1 MAQRSDLAR
10 VGAVVNRL
18 SGVDAIVA
26 ATTRIEELGYGAAW
40 LTHGGPE
47 DGMAVLPVLAIHTT
61 RIKLGTSVI
70 QTYPRHPYV
79 LAGETNVIDQLAP
92 GRLRIGI
99 GPSHAA
105 VLAALGI
112 EHTDPFGH
120 LTEYL
125 QVLRSLLSG
134 SRTEFA
140 GTHYQVSATI
150 GRRVDVPVMV
160 GALQPKTFELA
171 GAQSDGAITWLC
183 PPAYLA
189 SHGLPGL
196 QRGADSAG
204 RARPPL
210 VAHIAACVHDNAD
223 EVREAVRQTIPNIRF
238 PAYQRMLVRAGDEE
252 ARGGVWTDS
261 LIDQVMA
268 WGRPESVALR
278 VRELLDL
285 GADEVLVRPIAAGRD
300 GELVTRQTLESIAA
314 LLLRQI
320 SSLFYRN

>member
-1 MAQRSDLAR
+1 MAQRGDLAR
-10 VGAVVNRL
+10 VGVVVNRV
-18 SGVDAIVA
+18 SGVDAIAGA
-26 ATTRIEELGYGAAW
+26 ATRVEELGYGAAW

-47 DGMAVLPVLAIHTT
+47 DGMAVLPVLAIRTA
-61 RIKLGTSVI
+61 RIKLGTSVV

-79 LAGETNVIDQLAP
+79 LAGEANIIDQLAP

-112 EHTDPFGH
+112 ERIDPFGH

-140 GTHYQVSATI
+140 GMHYRVSATI
-150 GRRVDVPVMV
+150 GRRVDVPVMI

-189 SHGLPGL
+189 RHALGGL

-238 PAYQRMLVRAGDEE
+238 PAYQRMLVRAGYEE

-261 LIDQVMA
+261 LIDQIMA
-268 WGRPESVALR
+268 WGSPERVALR

-314 LLLRQI
+314 LL
-320 SSLFYRN
+320 